1 MSVTNRIDARFAALK
16 ASGRKGLIPF
26 MTAGD
31 PLPDATVSVM
41 HALVAAGCDL
51 IELGMPYSDPV
62 ADGPVI
68 QHAGERAIAKGVGL
82 REVLGWVREFRRGDT
97 DTPVVLMGYLNPV
110 EFYGYANFASDA
122 NEAGVDGVLI
132 VDVPVEEAATL
143 APLRNAGLRQI
154 FLVAPTT
161 TEQRL
166 ATIRAMAQ
174 GFVYYV
180 SFNGITGA
188 NRIDPDAVRAKVE
201 TIKAGG
207 DIPVAVGFGIRD
219 AESASSIAAFAD
231 AVVIG
236 SALVSRMAE
245 CPTADAACKAAT
257 DFLAPIRAGLDRTAA
272 TVAH

>member
-1 MSVTNRIDARFAALK
+1 MRGTNRIDTRFAQLN

-31 PLPDATVSVM
+31 PLPDATVAVM
-41 HALVAAGCDL
+41 HALVAAGADL
-51 IELGMPYSDPV
+51 LELGMPYSDPV

-68 QHAGERAIAKGVGL
+68 QHAGERAIARGVGL
-82 REVLGWVREFRRGDT
+82 RHLLAWVRDFRRD
-97 DTPVVLMGYLNPV
+97 DASTPIVLMGYLNPI
-110 EFYGYANFASDA
+110 EFYGYASFANDA
-122 NEAGVDGVLI
+122 VEAGVDGVLI

-143 APLRNAGLRQI
+143 TLLRDAGLRQI

-161 TEQRL
+161 TAQRL

-188 NRIDPDAVRAKVE
+188 NRIEPDAVRAKVE

-207 DIPVAVGFGIRD
+207 DIPVAVGFGVRD
-219 AESASSIAAFAD
+219 AATASSIAAFAD

-236 SALVSRMAE
+236 SALVARLADCSS
-245 CPTADAACKAAT
+245 ADAACKVAT
-257 DFLAPIRAGLDRTAA
+257 DFLAPIRAGLDRTAQV
-272 TVAH
+272 VAH

>member
-1 MSVTNRIDARFAALK
+1 MTVTNRIDARFAELK

-31 PLPDATVSVM
+31 PLPGATVAIM
-41 HALVAAGCDL
+41 HALVAAGCDV

-82 REVLGWVREFRRGDT
+82 RDVLGWVREFRHDDH

-110 EFYGYANFASDA
+110 EFYGYEKFARDA
-122 NEAGVDGVLI
+122 DAAGVDGVLI

-143 APLRNAGLRQI
+143 VLLRDAGLHQI

-166 ATIRAMAQ
+166 ATIRTMAQ

-188 NRIDPDAVRAKVE
+188 NRIDPEAVRAKVE

-207 DIPVAVGFGIRD
+207 DIPVAVGFGVRD
-219 AESASSIAAFAD
+219 AETASSIAAFAD

-236 SALVSRMAE
+236 SALVSRMAQ
-245 CPTADAACKAAT
+245 CTDADAACKAAT
-257 DFLAPIRAGLDRTAA
+257 DFITPIRAGLDRTAVS
-272 TVAH
+272 VAH